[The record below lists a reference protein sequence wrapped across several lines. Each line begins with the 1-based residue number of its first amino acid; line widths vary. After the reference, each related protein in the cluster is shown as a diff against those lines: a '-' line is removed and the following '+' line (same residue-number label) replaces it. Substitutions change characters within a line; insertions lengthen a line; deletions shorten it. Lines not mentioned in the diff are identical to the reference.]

1 MTPVPKGK
9 GYEDDLASLLEDTS
23 VTKTQETLNE
33 AARALRYQSRVI
45 AHLDLKQKQ
54 KSEN

>member
-1 MTPVPKGK
+1 MAPVPKGK

-23 VTKTQETLNE
+23 ATKTQETLNE

-54 KSEN
+54 KTEN